1 MAVFAYGAKEI
12 EHLRKKD
19 KKLGLAIDRIG
30 PIEREVD
37 PDPFSAIIGSIVSQ
51 QISNKAAETVLGRL
65 LQSVERSPHRT
76 LLRRMRRKSKN
87 AVCPTAKRGTLWAS
101 RRLR

>member
-30 PIEREVD
+30 
-37 PDPFSAIIGSIVSQ
+37 
-51 QISNKAAETVLGRL
+51 
-65 LQSVERSPHRT
+65 
-76 LLRRMRRKSKN
+76 
-87 AVCPTAKRGTLWAS
+87 
-101 RRLR
+101 

>member
-30 PIEREVD
+30 
-37 PDPFSAIIGSIVSQ
+37 
-51 QISNKAAETVLGRL
+51 QI
-65 LQSVERSPHRT
+65 
-76 LLRRMRRKSKN
+76 RRHGGD
-87 AVCPTAKRGTLWAS
+87 AKPPATS
-101 RRLR
+101 